1 MDNII
6 QTERIHYEQICGER
20 RSEIRFHD
28 LMNNCPGKNKN
39 LQPQGSISPFFSSVF
54 FSEAPTKRFSR
65 KTVLKFRKIPWKTSV
80 SVVIFCLSRKAS
92 TSISTERIAQ
102 YLVLGILKQ
111 IFPGISL
118 INCCT
123 QKQPLQ
129 VNYKKAALNNFVI
142 LTRKQLCCSLYLIKF
157 VKLY

>member
-1 MDNII
+1 
-6 QTERIHYEQICGER
+6 
-20 RSEIRFHD
+20 
-28 LMNNCPGKNKN
+28 MNKFVEKEDQKLSFMTKWITVLVKIKTFNRKGQSHPSS
-39 LQPQGSISPFFSSVF
+39 PQFF

-80 SVVIFCLSRKAS
+80 SVVIFCLSCKAS

-111 IFPGISL
+111 IFLGISL